1 MAVTITNR
9 ATVSYSANGVA
20 GSAVSNLAT
29 TTLQGPLNI
38 TKASMESDYRANS
51 RLTYILTLD
60 NTASSPLTN
69 VTVTD
74 NLGTFSYQ
82 PDVSVPAVSVTP
94 LSYVGP
100 SRLYIDGTFSQLLT
114 PAVSGDTITYTL
126 PSIPANTTALIIYD
140 VAANGNAPLTAESAI
155 TNTATAVATGFAEP
169 VTATHTVTAASYADI
184 RIIKSMTPDPV
195 TEGSNLTYTFT
206 IYNYGNTEAD
216 SVVLTDT
223 FTPAPAAPLTV
234 TVNGQEVPASDY
246 TYAGGVFTLPAPAGT
261 AITVPAA
268 TLTTGSTGA
277 VTVSPGT
284 TLITVTG
291 II

>member
-29 TTLQGPLNI
+29 ATLQGPLNI
-38 TKASMESDYRANS
+38 TKASMESSYRANS
-51 RLTYILTLD
+51 VLTYILTLD
-60 NTASSPLTN
+60 NTAATPLTN

-100 SRLYIDGTFSQLLT
+100 SRLYIGGTFSQLLT
-114 PAVSGDTITYTL
+114 PTAGTDSVSYTL
-126 PSIPANTTALIIYD
+126 PTIPANSTAMIIYD
-140 VAANGNAPLTAESAI
+140 VAANANAPLAAESAI
-155 TNTATAVATGFAEP
+155 ANTATATATGFAEP
-169 VTATHTVTAASYADI
+169 VMATHSVSAASYADI

-206 IYNYGNTEAD
+206 IYNYGNTAAEN
-216 SVVLTDT
+216 VVLTDT
-223 FTPAPAAPLTV
+223 FTPAPAAPLAV
-234 TVNGQEVPASDY
+234 TVNGTDAAASDY
-246 TYAGGVFTLPAPAGT
+246 TYSGGVFTLPSTTGT
-261 AITVPAA
+261 AVTVPAA
-268 TLTTGSTGA
+268 TVTTGSTGA
-277 VTVSPGT
+277 VSVSPGT
-284 TLITVTG
+284 TVVTVTG
-291 II
+291 VI

>member
-20 GSAVSNLAT
+20 GTAVSNLAT
-29 TTLQGPLNI
+29 ATLQGPLNI
-38 TKASMESDYRANS
+38 TKASMESSYRANS
-51 RLTYILTLD
+51 VLTYILTLD
-60 NTASSPLTN
+60 NTAATPLTN

-100 SRLYIDGTFSQLLT
+100 SRLYIGGTFSQLLT
-114 PAVSGDTITYTL
+114 PTATNDSVSYTL
-126 PSIPANTTALIIYD
+126 PTIPANSTAMIIYD
-140 VAANGNAPLTAESAI
+140 VAANANAPLAAESAI
-155 TNTATAVATGFAEP
+155 ANTATATATGFAEP
-169 VTATHTVTAASYADI
+169 VTATHSVSAASYADV

-206 IYNYGNTEAD
+206 IYNYGNTAAEN
-216 SVVLTDT
+216 VVLTDT
-223 FTPAPAAPLTV
+223 FTPAPAAPLAV
-234 TVNGQEVPASDY
+234 TVNGTDAAASDY
-246 TYAGGVFTLPAPAGT
+246 TYSGGVFTLPSTTGT

-268 TLTTGSTGA
+268 TVTTSSTGA
-277 VTVSPGT
+277 VSVSPGT
-284 TLITVTG
+284 TVVTITGV
-291 II
+291 I

>member
-29 TTLQGPLNI
+29 ATLQGPLNI
-38 TKASMESDYRANS
+38 TKASMESSYRANS
-51 RLTYILTLD
+51 VLTYILTLD
-60 NTASSPLTN
+60 NTAATPLTN

-100 SRLYIDGTFSQLLT
+100 SRLYIGGTFSQLLT
-114 PAVSGDTITYTL
+114 PTVTNDSVSYTL
-126 PSIPANTTALIIYD
+126 PTIPANSTAMIIYD
-140 VAANGNAPLTAESAI
+140 VAANANAPLAAESAI
-155 TNTATAVATGFAEP
+155 ANTATATATGFAEP
-169 VTATHTVTAASYADI
+169 VTATHSVSAASYADI

-206 IYNYGNTEAD
+206 IYNYGNTAAEN
-216 SVVLTDT
+216 VVLTDT
-223 FTPAPAAPLTV
+223 FTPAPAAPLAV
-234 TVNGQEVPASDY
+234 TVNGTDTAASDY
-246 TYAGGVFTLPAPAGT
+246 TYSGGVFTLPSTTGT
-261 AITVPAA
+261 AVTVPAA
-268 TLTTGSTGA
+268 TVTTGSTGA
-277 VTVSPGT
+277 VSVSPGT
-284 TLITVTG
+284 TVVTVTG
-291 II
+291 VI